1 MRIKGPMWADHRT
14 AEDALNP
21 RRFMT
26 YSSKPPPSTYS
37 KTSLRTGSISM
48 GRAFREL
55 DSSPSCALTKFV
67 DRPRSSRNIE
77 RRTAE

>member
-26 YSSKPPPSTYS
+26 YSS
-37 KTSLRTGSISM
+37 TSLRTGSISM